1 MRRRATDRA
10 TYLAYR
16 AGAAAAR
23 GLPGGITDPAAQG
36 IGRLLLRQL
45 PGRRNMLRR
54 HLSRVLGAGAT
65 PEELDALVRDGFESY
80 ARYWLESFRLPGR
93 SKAVMDAQMKH
104 EGFELILEARAAG
117 NGAIMAL
124 PHLGGW
130 DFGGAWL
137 AAQGHPMTVVVER
150 LDPPELFEWFRQLRA
165 DMGMNVIAVDDNSG
179 AAVLRALKQN
189 HVVALVS
196 DRDLTGTGPEVEFFG
211 ERTTLPGGPA
221 VLALR
226 TGAPIL
232 PVGVYFRPDGGYH
245 GIVHERVPV
254 ERVGPRLAD
263 DVARITQLLAYEL
276 ETLIRR
282 APEQW
287 HLLQPNWPSDTA
299 GVAG

>member
-1 MRRRATDRA
+1 
-10 TYLAYR
+10 
-16 AGAAAAR
+16 
-23 GLPGGITDPAAQG
+23 
-36 IGRLLLRQL
+36 
-45 PGRRNMLRR
+45 MLRR
-54 HLSRVLGAGAT
+54 HLSRVLGPEAT
-65 PEELDALVRDGFESY
+65 DARLDALVREGFESY

-93 SKAVMDAQMKH
+93 TKADMDQQMEH
-104 EGFELILEARAAG
+104 DGFELILEARAAG
-117 NGAIMAL
+117 TGAIMAL

-130 DFGGAWL
+130 DFGGAWV
-137 AAQGHPMTVVVER
+137 AAQGHPITVVVER
-150 LDPPELFEWFRQLRA
+150 LDPPELFEWFRRLRA
-165 DMGMNVIAVDDNSG
+165 DMGMHVVAVDENSG
-179 AAVLRALKQN
+179 TAVLRALKQN

-196 DRDLTGTGPEVEFFG
+196 DRDLAGTGPSVEFFG

-221 VLALR
+221 LLALR

-245 GIVHERVPV
+245 GIVRPPVPV

-287 HLLQPNWPSDTA
+287 HLLQPNWPSDTTFSRQ
-299 GVAG
+299 